1 MTRARADRPAPR
13 VPLTEVV
20 SGQLLEL
27 LRSEN
32 LAEGDS
38 IPPTAELATRFN
50 VSRTVIRESLAELT
64 GRGLL
69 KRQQGREGVV
79 AMPGEHQ
86 LMQVFES
93 RVEGEAISLDQLHEF
108 REALEVGAA
117 RGAAR
122 RATRVDVAS
131 LSDRLNTM
139 RAATD
144 DESLLA
150 ADVDFHR
157 AIASS
162 AGPLFGLVMDALNP
176 LLMES
181 RLAVWS
187 AYVDHGGTV
196 SETLERHT
204 ALRDAIAAGDENAAA
219 AAMLAD
225 LADTRRGLT
234 EL

>member
-1 MTRARADRPAPR
+1 MTRAKADPRAPR

-38 IPPTAELATRFN
+38 IPPTGELAARFN

-69 KRQQGREGVV
+69 KRHQGREGVV

-93 RVEGEAISLDQLHEF
+93 RVDGEVVSLDQLHEF

-122 RATRVDVAS
+122 RATGVEVAVM
-131 LSDRLNTM
+131 SDRLGAMKT
-139 RAATD
+139 ATD
-144 DESLLA
+144 EHALLA

-157 AIASS
+157 AIAET
-162 AGPLFGLVMDALNP
+162 AGPLFGLVMDGLNP

-181 RLAVWS
+181 RLEVWA
-187 AYVDHGGTV
+187 AYVDHGGNV
-196 SETLERHT
+196 SETLARHT
-204 ALRDAIAAGDENAAA
+204 ELRDAIAAGDEDAAA

-225 LADTRRGLT
+225 LSDTRRGLT